1 MKKLLLGALA
11 VGLMFGS
18 TASANNISKEEG
30 PVVPVVQQ
38 TKSEKA
44 VVVKDY
50 NKKLKVKKGAKA
62 STKAKIKAQAV
73 LQEERSASA
82 IARTDRKLLTSE
94 APENVRQNLVEPS
107 HSGSSYKMRSGDNVQ
122 LIVYGHDDISS
133 RSTTGTSSSTNNP
146 YIVRPDGKLGIPL
159 IGDVYCQNRAV
170 DDVVNEITC
179 RLAEYIIDPKV
190 SINITKLGT
199 TRVYVLG
206 EVRNQGAHEL
216 DKSHNLLDAVAK
228 AGGFTQKS
236 AKRRVYVVRR
246 GLDNFVTE
254 VDMLALLRKGNQS
267 CNIELQEGDSVY
279 ISSNHKLGFSQV
291 LGMIYSIINSWD
303 SAEDI
308 RKD

>member
-73 LQEERSASA
+73 LQEERSAST

-94 APENVRQNLVEPS
+94 APESVREAQVNPS
-107 HSGSSYKMRSGDNVQ
+107 HSGSSYKMRSGDYVE

-133 RSTTGTSSSTNNP
+133 CSTTGTGGGGQP

-170 DDVVNEITC
+170 EDVVNEITC

-236 AKRRVYVVRR
+236 AKRRVYVVRQ

-254 VDMLALLRKGNQS
+254 VNMLALLRKGNQS

-303 SAEDI
+303 TVDDI

>member
-30 PVVPVVQQ
+30 PVVPLVQQ

-50 NKKLKVKKGAKA
+50 NKKLKVKKGAQA

-94 APENVRQNLVEPS
+94 TPESVRQNLVEPS
-107 HSGSSYKMRSGDNVQ
+107 HSGSSYKMRSGDNVE

-133 RSTTGTSSSTNNP
+133 RSTTGTSGGQP

-254 VDMLALLRKGNQS
+254 VNMLALLRKGNQS

-291 LGMIYSIINSWD
+291 LGMIYSIINAWD
-303 SAEDI
+303 SVDDI